1 MYKKKTGAR
10 RFLLEEADKSSSDV
24 DDSAEEEGE
33 DEYDLKDSFVDQNEY
48 SCNGNNTI
56 YKYYIL

>member
-48 SCNGNNTI
+48 SCNGNNI
-56 YKYYIL
+56 